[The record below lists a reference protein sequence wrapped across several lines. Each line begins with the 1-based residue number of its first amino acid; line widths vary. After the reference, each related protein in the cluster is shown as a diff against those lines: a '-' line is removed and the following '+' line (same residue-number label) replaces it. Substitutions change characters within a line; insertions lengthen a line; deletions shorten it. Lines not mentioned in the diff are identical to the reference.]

1 MSTVTCIIP
10 VYNGERFVAD
20 AIRCVLEQTAPPTEV
35 IVVDDGSTDSTAS
48 VVRSFGA
55 SIQYLR
61 QVNQGPA
68 EARNAGIRVATGE
81 MIAFLDADDLWH
93 PDKQERQLARM
104 LENPA
109 LDVIFSGVQNV
120 AFDEHSNFDPDSW
133 PTPTF
138 SPCTMLAR
146 RSVFDRI
153 GLFDTELRR
162 GEDTDWYLRMMMR
175 KVSYEVLPDVALQR
189 RVHGANLSAQRQAG
203 PEDVVVLLKRV
214 MDKRRSEGW

>member
-35 IVVDDGSTDSTAS
+35 IVVDDGSTDS
-48 VVRSFGA
+48 
-55 SIQYLR
+55 
-61 QVNQGPA
+61 
-68 EARNAGIRVATGE
+68 
-81 MIAFLDADDLWH
+81 
-93 PDKQERQLARM
+93 
-104 LENPA
+104 
-109 LDVIFSGVQNV
+109 
-120 AFDEHSNFDPDSW
+120 
-133 PTPTF
+133 PTF

-146 RSVFDRI
+146 RTVFDRI

-175 KVSYEVLPDVALQR
+175 KISYEVLPDIALQR

-214 MDKRRSEGW
+214 MDKRRNEGW